1 MSDSEQF
8 HPFFKNG
15 LQDSIGKIEFLDDR
29 SLDSLKKELYL
40 SLEILNSSLKHAGDK
55 ITKLLQSTQCFDN
68 LDQRTV

>member
-29 SLDSLKKELYL
+29 LLDSLKKEL
-40 SLEILNSSLKHAGDK
+40 
-55 ITKLLQSTQCFDN
+55 
-68 LDQRTV
+68 